1 MFLVAKEASYQCTE
15 EVNFQSDVFGN
26 CQGKGCSFRYVFR
39 NFYIFQ
45 MPAWVFVCLYTVK
58 SNLVQMKN

>member
-45 MPAWVFVCLYTVK
+45 MPA
-58 SNLVQMKN
+58 